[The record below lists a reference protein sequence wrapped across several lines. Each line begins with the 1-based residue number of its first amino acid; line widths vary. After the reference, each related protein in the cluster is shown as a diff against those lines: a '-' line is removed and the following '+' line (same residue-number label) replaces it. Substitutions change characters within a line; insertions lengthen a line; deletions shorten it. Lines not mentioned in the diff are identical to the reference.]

1 MPMSRL
7 KPLLW
12 GLVFSLSFGSVAA
25 WAQSERLDRIV
36 AIVDNDVVL
45 ESELQDRYQTVMER
59 LRQMGNRQQLPPAE
73 ALTQQILDQLILE
86 SLQIQTGRLY
96 GIEVNEEQLDEAVA
110 TILHNNR
117 MSAEDLERDLRAS
130 GETMEQFRAQIY
142 KELSVNQV
150 QQAIVNS
157 RLQIND
163 RDIDS
168 FLASADGRFATS
180 PEYRLGHILLAIP
193 SGAEPDVVSEI
204 EATANSLYTQ
214 LLEGADF
221 EQLAITYSNDPN
233 ALQGGELGWR
243 RLEQLPELFADPVS
257 RLRAGDV
264 AEPLRSG
271 AGFHILKA
279 HETRSRRDN
288 SVIEQTRARHI
299 LIQTSELVDDDAAQR
314 QLSEVRQRIL
324 DGEDFSALAR
334 EHSDDIGSMLQ
345 GGDLGWANPGQM
357 VPAFEQVMA
366 RSEPGEISEPFQ
378 SSFGW
383 HILQV
388 QERRQKD
395 MSDLMLRNEAAQ
407 LLRERR
413 FEEELQTWLAELR
426 EEAYIE
432 IKL

>member
-12 GLVFSLSFGSVAA
+12 GLVFCLPFGAVTA
-25 WAQSERLDRIV
+25 WAQAERLDRIV
-36 AIVDNDVVL
+36 AIVDSDVVL
-45 ESELQDRYQTVMER
+45 ESELQERFQTVMER

-73 ALTQQILDQLILE
+73 VLTEQILDQLILE
-86 SLQIQTGRLY
+86 SLQIQTGARY
-96 GIEVNEEQLDEAVA
+96 GIEVSEQQLNEAVA

-117 MSAEDLERDLRAS
+117 MSAEDLAQELQAT

-142 KELSVNQV
+142 KELSVSQV

-193 SGAEPDVVSEI
+193 SGAEADAISEI
-204 EATANSLYTQ
+204 EATANSLYAQ
-214 LLEGADF
+214 LLDGADF
-221 EQLAITYSNDPN
+221 EQLAITHSNDPN

-257 RLRAGDV
+257 RLRAGEV
-264 AEPLRSG
+264 AQPLRSG
-271 AGFHILKA
+271 AGFHILMA

-288 SVIEQTRARHI
+288 SMIQQTRARHI
-299 LIQTSELVDDDAAQR
+299 LIQTSELVDDEAAQQQLRELR
-314 QLSEVRQRIL
+314 QKII

-334 EHSDDIGSMLQ
+334 QHSDDIGSMLQ

-357 VPAFEQVMA
+357 VPAFEQMMA

-378 SSFGW
+378 SPFGW
-383 HILQV
+383 HILEV
-388 QERRQKD
+388 QERREKD
-395 MSDLMLRNEAAQ
+395 MSDLMLRNEAVQ

-413 FEEELQTWLAELR
+413 FDEELQTWLAELR

-432 IKL
+432 IKI